1 MSKRRLL
8 LACCLLP
15 AVTAQALDFDAKE
28 MLAAHNRWRSTVSV
42 PPLTYSPELAASAQL
57 WADNLM
63 QTNQC
68 QMKHS
73 APDGNYGE
81 NLYWASAIEWSNGKR
96 ELQKVNPKKIVD
108 SWAGERADYDY
119 AHNRCAPGKMCGH
132 YTQVVWRSTTEV
144 GCAVAV
150 CGNTLEQVWVC
161 QYRPAGNWIGRKPY

>member
-1 MSKRRLL
+1 MSLPRALL
-8 LACCLLP
+8 GCCLLS
-15 AVTAQALDFDAKE
+15 AMTAHALDFDADE
-28 MLAAHNRWRSTVSV
+28 MLLAHNRWRSTVSV
-42 PPLTYSPELAASAQL
+42 PPLSYSTELAASAQR
-57 WADNLM
+57 WADHLM

-73 APDGNYGE
+73 APDGQYGE

-96 ELQKVNPKKIVD
+96 ELQKVSPKKVVD

-119 AHNRCAPGKMCGH
+119 AHNRCAAGKMCGH
-132 YTQVVWRSTTEV
+132 YTQVVWRTTTEV

-161 QYRPAGNWIGRKPY
+161 QYRPAGNWVGRKPY